1 MNANYDEIKEALRLR
16 MYGTNHPHEEYV
28 VKRDGVMYGFEGLTV
43 VPVVKLG
50 ESEYGNVI
58 GMVTHTLLSS
68 WNVDEDTVFNDA
80 IANMRE
86 DRKICRL
93 DDLIASLMGF
103 GNEPTNTKEV
113 PEMVGDSTPLIMVSN
128 ESGVYGAA
136 TIIAVT
142 DMFAERFPKG
152 YTVLPSSVHEV
163 LVLPNGI
170 MEDDEVNN
178 LVKDVNANAVTK
190 EDFLSDDI
198 YVFEA

>member
-1 MNANYDEIKEALRLR
+1 MSNYEEIKGALRLR
-16 MYGTNHPHEEYV
+16 MYGANRPQEEDV
-28 VKRDGVMYGFEGLTV
+28 VKRDGAMYGFEGLTII
-43 VPVVKLG
+43 PVMELG
-50 ESEYGNVI
+50 ETEQRYAVGKI
-58 GMVTHTLLSS
+58 AKTLLNN

-80 IANMRE
+80 LINMRE

-93 DDLIASLMGF
+93 DDLMMSLMGF
-103 GNEPTNTKEV
+103 GSEPTNTKEV
-113 PEMVGDSTPLIMVSN
+113 PVKAGDTPLIMVSN
-128 ESGVYGAA
+128 ESGRYGAA

-142 DMFAERFPKG
+142 DMFAERFPMG

-178 LVKDVNANAVTK
+178 LVKDVNANVVSE
-190 EDFLSDDI
+190 EDSLSDDI